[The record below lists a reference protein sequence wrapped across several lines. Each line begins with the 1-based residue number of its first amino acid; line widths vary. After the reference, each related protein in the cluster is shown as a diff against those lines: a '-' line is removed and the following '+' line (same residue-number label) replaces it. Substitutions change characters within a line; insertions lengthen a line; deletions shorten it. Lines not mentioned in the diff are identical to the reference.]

1 MKNNIQMNTTKKVDT
16 AKVVG
21 VGMLAGVAFIL
32 MFFEFPIPVL
42 IPSFIKLD
50 ISDLPALIGA
60 FAYGPVA
67 GILIEL
73 VKNLLHLLDSS
84 SGFVGEL
91 SNFLLGACFV
101 GVAGCVYKLKKTK
114 KGAIIGALVG
124 AVAMALFS
132 LVTNYFIVYPFYTN
146 FMPMETIIAAY
157 KAILP
162 SVDSLFE
169 CLLIFN
175 VPFTFVKGIISVV
188 ITMLI
193 YKPLSPLLHGRFKT
207 KKNDN

>member
-1 MKNNIQMNTTKKVDT
+1 MDKNNSFSRINTVRL
-16 AKVVG
+16 VG
-21 VGMLAGVAFIL
+21 IGMLSGIAFIL

-50 ISDLPALIGA
+50 LSDLPALIGA
-60 FAYGPVA
+60 FAYGPIA

-73 VKNLLHLLDSS
+73 IKNLLHLLDSS

-101 GVAGCVYKLKKTK
+101 GVAGCIYKIKKTRK
-114 KGAIIGALVG
+114 VAICGAVIGAF
-124 AVAMALFS
+124 AMAIFS

-146 FMPMETIIAAY
+146 FMPMEAIIGAY

-162 SVDSLFE
+162 GIDNLFE
-169 CLLIFN
+169 ALLIFN
-175 VPFTFVKGIISVV
+175 VPFTFVKGLISVI
-188 ITMLI
+188 ITVLV
-193 YKPLSPLLHGRFKT
+193 YKPLSPLLHGYKKT
-207 KKNDN
+207 A

>member
-1 MKNNIQMNTTKKVDT
+1 MDSQSKKRVD
-16 AKVVG
+16 VVKLAG
-21 VGMLAGVAFIL
+21 VGMLSCIAFIL

-50 ISDLPALIGA
+50 LSDLPALIGA
-60 FAYGPVA
+60 FAYGPIA

-73 VKNLLHLLDSS
+73 IKNLLHLLDSS

-101 GVAGCVYKLKKTK
+101 GVAGCVYKLKKSK
-114 KGAIIGALVG
+114 SAAIIGATVG
-124 AVAMALFS
+124 ACAMAVFS

-146 FMPMETIIAAY
+146 FMPMDTIIAAY
-157 KAILP
+157 KAIIP
-162 SVDSLFE
+162 SVDNLFE
-169 CLLIFN
+169 CLLVFN
-175 VPFTFVKGIISVV
+175 VPFTFVKGMISVV

-193 YKPLSPLLHGRFKT
+193 YKPISPLLHGRV
-207 KKNDN
+207 KKN

>member
-1 MKNNIQMNTTKKVDT
+1 MDKNNSFSRINTVRL
-16 AKVVG
+16 VG
-21 VGMLAGVAFIL
+21 IGMLSGIAFIL

-50 ISDLPALIGA
+50 LSDLPALIGA
-60 FAYGPVA
+60 FAYGPIA

-73 VKNLLHLLDSS
+73 IKNLLHLLDSS

-101 GVAGCVYKLKKTK
+101 GVAGCIYKIKKTRK
-114 KGAIIGALVG
+114 VAIYGAVIGAF
-124 AVAMALFS
+124 AMAIFS

-146 FMPMETIIAAY
+146 FMPMEAIIGAY

-162 SVDSLFE
+162 GVDNLFE
-169 CLLIFN
+169 ALLIFN
-175 VPFTFVKGIISVV
+175 VPFTFVKGLISVL
-188 ITMLI
+188 ITVLV
-193 YKPLSPLLHGRFKT
+193 YKPLSPLLHGYKKT
-207 KKNDN
+207 A

>member
-1 MKNNIQMNTTKKVDT
+1 MDSQSKKRVD
-16 AKVVG
+16 VVKLAG
-21 VGMLAGVAFIL
+21 IGMLSGIAFIL

-50 ISDLPALIGA
+50 LSDLPALIGA
-60 FAYGPVA
+60 FAYGPIA

-73 VKNLLHLLDSS
+73 IKNLLHLLDSS

-101 GVAGCVYKLKKTK
+101 GVAGCVYKLKKSK
-114 KGAIIGALVG
+114 SAAIIGATVG
-124 AVAMALFS
+124 AGAMAVFS

-146 FMPMETIIAAY
+146 FMPMDAIIAAY
-157 KAILP
+157 KAIIP
-162 SVDSLFE
+162 SVDNLFE

-175 VPFTFVKGIISVV
+175 VPFTFIKGMISVV
-188 ITMLI
+188 ITVLI
-193 YKPLSPLLHGRFKT
+193 YKPISPLLHGRI
-207 KKNDN
+207 KKN

>member
-1 MKNNIQMNTTKKVDT
+1 MDSQSKKRVD
-16 AKVVG
+16 VVKLAG
-21 VGMLAGVAFIL
+21 IGMLSGIAFIL

-50 ISDLPALIGA
+50 LSDLPALIGA
-60 FAYGPVA
+60 FAYGPIA

-73 VKNLLHLLDSS
+73 IKNLLHLLDSS

-101 GVAGCVYKLKKTK
+101 GVAGCVYKLKKSK
-114 KGAIIGALVG
+114 SAAIIGATVG
-124 AVAMALFS
+124 ACAMAVFS

-146 FMPMETIIAAY
+146 FMPMDAIIAAY
-157 KAILP
+157 KAIIP
-162 SVDSLFE
+162 SVDNLFE

-175 VPFTFVKGIISVV
+175 VPFTFVKGMISVV
-188 ITMLI
+188 ITVLI
-193 YKPLSPLLHGRFKT
+193 YKPISPLLHGRI
-207 KKNDN
+207 KKN

>member
-1 MKNNIQMNTTKKVDT
+1 MEKNKRVDIVKI
-16 AKVVG
+16 AG
-21 VGMLAGVAFIL
+21 IGMLSAIAFIL

-50 ISDLPALIGA
+50 LSDLPALIGA

-73 VKNLLHLLDSS
+73 IKNLLHLLDSS

-101 GVAGCVYKLKKTK
+101 AVAGSVYRFKKSRK
-114 KGAIIGALVG
+114 SALIGAVIG
-124 AVAMALFS
+124 AFAMAIFS

-146 FMPMETIIAAY
+146 FMPMEAIIGAY
-157 KAILP
+157 KAIIP
-162 SVDSLFE
+162 SVNNLFE

-175 VPFTFVKGIISVV
+175 VPFTFVKGMISVLV
-188 ITMLI
+188 TMII
-193 YKPLSPLLHGRFKT
+193 YKPLSPLLHGRVKR
-207 KKNDN
+207 N

>member
-1 MKNNIQMNTTKKVDT
+1 MDSQSKKRVD
-16 AKVVG
+16 VVKLAG
-21 VGMLAGVAFIL
+21 VGMLSCIAFIL

-50 ISDLPALIGA
+50 LSDLPALIGA
-60 FAYGPVA
+60 FAYGPIA

-73 VKNLLHLLDSS
+73 IKNLLHLLDSS

-101 GVAGCVYKLKKTK
+101 GVAGCVYKFKKSK
-114 KGAIIGALVG
+114 SAAIIGATVG
-124 AVAMALFS
+124 ACAMAVFS

-146 FMPMETIIAAY
+146 FMPMDTIIAAY
-157 KAILP
+157 KAIIP
-162 SVDSLFE
+162 SVDNLFE
-169 CLLIFN
+169 CLLVFN
-175 VPFTFVKGIISVV
+175 VPFTFVKGMISVV

-193 YKPLSPLLHGRFKT
+193 YKPISPLLHGRV
-207 KKNDN
+207 KKN

>member
-1 MKNNIQMNTTKKVDT
+1 MDKNNSFSRINTVRL
-16 AKVVG
+16 VG
-21 VGMLAGVAFIL
+21 IGMLSGIAFIL

-50 ISDLPALIGA
+50 LSDLPALIGA
-60 FAYGPVA
+60 FAYGPIA

-73 VKNLLHLLDSS
+73 IKNLLHLLDSS

-101 GVAGCVYKLKKTK
+101 GVAGCIYKIKKTRK
-114 KGAIIGALVG
+114 VAICGAVIGAF
-124 AVAMALFS
+124 AMAIFS

-146 FMPMETIIAAY
+146 FMPMEAIIGAY

-162 SVDSLFE
+162 GVDNLFE
-169 CLLIFN
+169 ALLIFN
-175 VPFTFVKGIISVV
+175 VPFTFVKGLISVL
-188 ITMLI
+188 ITVLV
-193 YKPLSPLLHGRFKT
+193 YKPLSPLLHGYKKT
-207 KKNDN
+207 A

>member
-1 MKNNIQMNTTKKVDT
+1 MDKNNTFSRINTVRL
-16 AKVVG
+16 VG
-21 VGMLAGVAFIL
+21 IGMLSGIAFIL

-50 ISDLPALIGA
+50 LSDLPALIGA
-60 FAYGPVA
+60 FAYGPIA

-73 VKNLLHLLDSS
+73 IKNLLHLLDSS

-101 GVAGCVYKLKKTK
+101 GVAGCIYKIKKTRK
-114 KGAIIGALVG
+114 VAICGAVIGAF
-124 AVAMALFS
+124 AMAIFS

-146 FMPMETIIAAY
+146 FMPMEAIIGAY

-162 SVDSLFE
+162 GVDNLFE
-169 CLLIFN
+169 ALLIFN
-175 VPFTFVKGIISVV
+175 VPFTFVKGLISVL
-188 ITMLI
+188 ITVLV
-193 YKPLSPLLHGRFKT
+193 YKPLSPLLHGYKKT
-207 KKNDN
+207 A

>member
-1 MKNNIQMNTTKKVDT
+1 MDSQSKKRVD
-16 AKVVG
+16 VVKLAG
-21 VGMLAGVAFIL
+21 IGMLSGIAFIL

-50 ISDLPALIGA
+50 LSDLPALIGA
-60 FAYGPVA
+60 FAYGPIA

-73 VKNLLHLLDSS
+73 IRNLLHLLDSS

-101 GVAGCVYKLKKTK
+101 GVAGCVYKLKKSK
-114 KGAIIGALVG
+114 SAAIIGATVG
-124 AVAMALFS
+124 ACAMAVFS

-146 FMPMETIIAAY
+146 FMPMDAIIAAY
-157 KAILP
+157 KAIIP
-162 SVDSLFE
+162 SVDNLFE

-175 VPFTFVKGIISVV
+175 VPFTFVKGMISVV
-188 ITMLI
+188 ITVLI
-193 YKPLSPLLHGRFKT
+193 YKPISPLLHGRI
-207 KKNDN
+207 KKN

>member
-1 MKNNIQMNTTKKVDT
+1 MDKNNTFSRINTVRL
-16 AKVVG
+16 VG
-21 VGMLAGVAFIL
+21 IGMLSGIAFIL

-50 ISDLPALIGA
+50 LSDLPALIGA
-60 FAYGPVA
+60 FAYGPIA

-73 VKNLLHLLDSS
+73 IKNLLHLLDSS

-101 GVAGCVYKLKKTK
+101 GVAGCIYKIKKTRK
-114 KGAIIGALVG
+114 VAICGAVIGAF
-124 AVAMALFS
+124 AMAIFS

-146 FMPMETIIAAY
+146 FMPMEAIIGAY

-162 SVDSLFE
+162 GVDNLFE
-169 CLLIFN
+169 ALLIFN
-175 VPFTFVKGIISVV
+175 VPFTFVKGLISVL
-188 ITMLI
+188 ITVLV
-193 YKPLSPLLHGRFKT
+193 YKPLSPLLHCYKKT
-207 KKNDN
+207 A

>member
-1 MKNNIQMNTTKKVDT
+1 MDSQSKKRVD
-16 AKVVG
+16 VVKLAG
-21 VGMLAGVAFIL
+21 IGMLSGIAFIL

-50 ISDLPALIGA
+50 LSDLPALIGA
-60 FAYGPVA
+60 FAYGPIA

-73 VKNLLHLLDSS
+73 IKNLLHLLDSS

-101 GVAGCVYKLKKTK
+101 GVAGCVYKLKKSKST
-114 KGAIIGALVG
+114 AIIGATVG
-124 AVAMALFS
+124 ACAMAVFS

-146 FMPMETIIAAY
+146 FMPMDAIIAAY
-157 KAILP
+157 KAIIP
-162 SVDSLFE
+162 SVDNLFE

-175 VPFTFVKGIISVV
+175 VPFTFVKGMISVV
-188 ITMLI
+188 ITVLI
-193 YKPLSPLLHGRFKT
+193 YKPISPLLHGRI
-207 KKNDN
+207 KKN

>member
-1 MKNNIQMNTTKKVDT
+1 KRVD
-16 AKVVG
+16 VVKLAG
-21 VGMLAGVAFIL
+21 VGMLSCIAFIL

-50 ISDLPALIGA
+50 LSDLPALIGA
-60 FAYGPVA
+60 FAYGPIA

-73 VKNLLHLLDSS
+73 IKNLLHLLDSS

-101 GVAGCVYKLKKTK
+101 GVAGCVYKLKKSK
-114 KGAIIGALVG
+114 SAAIIGATVG
-124 AVAMALFS
+124 ACAMAVFS

-146 FMPMETIIAAY
+146 FMPMDTIIAAY
-157 KAILP
+157 KAIIP
-162 SVDSLFE
+162 SVDNLFE
-169 CLLIFN
+169 CLLVFN
-175 VPFTFVKGIISVV
+175 VPFTFVKGMISVV

-193 YKPLSPLLHGRFKT
+193 YKPISPLLHGRV
-207 KKNDN
+207 KKN